1 MGLEKNQK
9 FIIKRE
15 VWVGTDRKRN
25 KSNYKDN
32 KNKHKKTS
40 KSSKVS
46 IIVARTI
53 FMPVSMYLISSIQV
67 ALEFESGNRI
77 SWA

>member
-15 VWVGTDRKRN
+15 VLVGTDRKRN
-25 KSNYKDN
+25 KSNYKD
-32 KNKHKKTS
+32 KKTS

-67 ALEFESGNRI
+67 ALEFQSGNRI
-77 SWA
+77 SWV

>member
-25 KSNYKDN
+25 KSNYKDS
-32 KNKHKKTS
+32 KNKFNK
-40 KSSKVS
+40 
-46 IIVARTI
+46 IIRTI

-67 ALEFESGNRI
+67 ALEFESGNRK

>member
-32 KNKHKKTS
+32 KNKFNK
-40 KSSKVS
+40 
-46 IIVARTI
+46 IIRTI

-67 ALEFESGNRI
+67 ALEFESGNRK